1 MECKSS
7 GTARYISFILSM
19 AASSIGESAS
29 NFHCA
34 NEITLVHDKAPPGLI
49 ELCNLWS
56 GCDIEYKGLKYS
68 SAMGIFA
75 GLHCD
80 NPSRFSMG
88 AVNQEGA
95 AKVVGDLTNTQHVL
109 DILNEHRAKPLS
121 TKDWEKKN
129 TVAGNLAKIVLTKK
143 RTFNLN
149 VCCDPSDEG
158 YFDWSI
164 DSGLWFSI
172 FEAKYKDEKLR
183 KLLLAT
189 KGQIVFFNRF
199 ADSDSKFSGKMVD
212 NKLVG
217 KNIMGKLLTN
227 FRDSL
232 VSKKRKREDDEA
244 EVIMKKTRTA
254 AQVVADAFKKAQ
266 ETGAIVDLTETL
278 SGVIDDLQANVT
290 PAFDD
295 YLHAPNAT
303 GGIAPQVEPSA
314 PALGSPAYIPSSP
327 AYSPNSPAYAPPS
340 PTGAS
345 KGAASGAASSGAA
358 SSGAASLGAA
368 SSGAASSGAA
378 ASGAASSV
386 AASGAGVTSSL
397 GGKAPDS
404 VAASGAGKR
413 NFYRNLF
420 GSDEE
425 TDDETDPPIDCT
437 AMCVTFSDAVESDR
451 SGLAVG
457 EAGDGFTLEDLEEI
471 RAETG
476 LTSEMYRVQG
486 GNQQGQTVTGY
497 VLVLRSVLPTKHQ
510 SICDELCNIPRKYV
524 DTKMWSYGSC
534 KNKSR
539 WNTNLTDNKVKGD
552 MGNAD
557 PQSRH
562 PSEFPFAELPAL
574 SLVRRELTR
583 WACRTGITG
592 LMNMIAE
599 VNYYGITPEGKDKP
613 SKPPG
618 IGWHI
623 DGERKKVAAMN
634 VRRTRKFRL
643 AAYDGV
649 QPLGPVTEIKLYPGD
664 MYILSSEASGTSYR
678 GLHIRHC
685 ASAGRGNRHYLAQ
698 LDQALLNKL
707 RKKKAAM
714 EAANKPWQTTSETD
728 RMLSGQ
734 GRTIQNILC

>member
-1 MECKSS
+1 
-7 GTARYISFILSM
+7 M
-19 AASSIGESAS
+19 AASSTGEPTGESSS

-68 SAMGIFA
+68 SVMGVFA

-80 NPSRFSMG
+80 KPSRFSMG

-95 AKVVGDLTNTQHVL
+95 GKVVGDLTNKQDVL

-295 YLHAPNAT
+295 YLHAPNAS

-314 PALGSPAYIPSSP
+314 PALGSPAY
-327 AYSPNSPAYAPPS
+327 APPS

-345 KGAASGAASSGAA
+345 KGA
-358 SSGAASLGAA
+358 
-368 SSGAASSGAA
+368 
-378 ASGAASSV
+378 
-386 AASGAGVTSSL
+386 GVTSSL
-397 GGKAPDS
+397 GGRAPDS
-404 VAASGAGKR
+404 GGAASGGAAASGAGSR

-425 TDDETDPPIDCT
+425 TDEVTPDPPIDCT

-613 SKPPG
+613 LKPPG

-623 DGERKKVAAMN
+623 DGERKKVAAMS

-728 RMLSGQ
+728 RMLSGL
-734 GRTIQNILC
+734 GRTVQNILC